1 MKKGRFL
8 WSAHRIT
15 ERQKAGKARSIK
27 GKQLKNSRNT
37 VSKQLVVHRSS
48 ARDNQL
54 HIAMYGKPTNV
65 KFVGFFELNIG
76 SRFQNQKGAINM
88 LCMECGA
95 KAEKGLTTDVTDLGS
110 CLVIVRN
117 VPCYKCIECNEVIYT
132 ADVVKQLE
140 NIIEQAKKVM
150 QEISIVDY
158 SKVA

>member
-1 MKKGRFL
+1 MHQKSRKKGV
-8 WSAHRIT
+8 
-15 ERQKAGKARSIK
+15 RSYA
-27 GKQLKNSRNT
+27 N
-37 VSKQLVVHRSS
+37 
-48 ARDNQL
+48 DNQL

-76 SRFQNQKGAINM
+76 SRSQNQKGAINM

-95 KAEKGLTTDVTDLGS
+95 KAEKGLTTDMTDLGS